1 MPDSHAPPCCTTR
14 SRSIADRS
22 NCLEYITY
30 TPHPLSQGATAP
42 GTLFKQHALMVSA
55 FPTGLIARRIEK
67 ASVDRFKANA
77 EKGKM
82 GFDWVL
88 RTGLM
93 GYNGKAAPPRTEV

>member
-1 MPDSHAPPCCTTR
+1 
-14 SRSIADRS
+14 
-22 NCLEYITY
+22 
-30 TPHPLSQGATAP
+30 
-42 GTLFKQHALMVSA
+42 MVSA